1 MVGVCAPSGPV
12 DAGRLTRG
20 VAELKTLGFDV
31 RVPDGILDQTGFTAG
46 SVERRLGELR
56 SLFADD
62 EVAGVLSARGGAGA
76 GWLLAGLDPRLF
88 RAHPKIFVGYSDLT
102 YLHLFLD
109 RLGIV
114 SVHGPMVARELADGS
129 YDRQSLLHALT
140 GSGAPYSDDDLV
152 PVRAG
157 QARGT
162 LRGGCL
168 SILASAEGT
177 PWALPRD
184 PEGTILFLEDVDE
197 APYRIDRMLLQLRDA
212 GALTGVRGIVFGD
225 MKGCS
230 PPMAASFS
238 LVDVIREALEG
249 FDVPIALGLSSGHAS
264 GAHVSLPFGV
274 PARIEVG
281 ESAAFEVLDTAVT

>member
-1 MVGVCAPSGPV
+1 MCAPSGPV
-12 DAGRLTRG
+12 DAARLTRG

-31 RVPDGILDQTGFTAG
+31 RLPDGILDQNRFTAG
-46 SVERRLGELR
+46 TLARRLAELR
-56 SLFADD
+56 SLFEDD
-62 EVAGVLSARGGAGA
+62 AVAGVMAARGGAGA
-76 GWLLAGLDPRLF
+76 GWLLARLDPDLF
-88 RAHPKIFVGYSDLT
+88 RARPKLFVGYSDLT

-129 YDRQSLLHALT
+129 YDRPSLVHALT
-140 GSGAPYSDDDLV
+140 GSGVPYSDDDLV

-168 SILASAEGT
+168 SILAAAEGT

-230 PPMAASFS
+230 PPLSATFS
-238 LVDVIREALEG
+238 LVDVIGEALEG
-249 FDVPIALGLSSGHAS
+249 LDVPIALGLSSGHAS
-264 GAHVSLPFGV
+264 GPHVSLPFGV
-274 PARIEVG
+274 PSRLEVG
-281 ESAAFEVLDTAVT
+281 ESAVFEVLDAAVA